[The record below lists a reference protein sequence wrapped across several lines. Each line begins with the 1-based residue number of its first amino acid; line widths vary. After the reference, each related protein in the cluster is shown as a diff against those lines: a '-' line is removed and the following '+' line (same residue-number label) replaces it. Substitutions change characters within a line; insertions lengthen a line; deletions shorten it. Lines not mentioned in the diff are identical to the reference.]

1 MRTLGVEKLALM
13 LTPAKARRAPL
24 REKLQASKL
33 NSPRPSRGPGRTR
46 SVRGSI
52 RTTDTRSTPC
62 PRRLETIP
70 SCGGEEA
77 GAAGT
82 TRTGADDAGPEA
94 GTKQSDPH
102 RRNEKRQPR
111 HNHGYTGPPRSVPSM
126 GEYAPLRLTW
136 SAESSQFLALAGQ
149 REELAPSLRP
159 EPPRPR
165 LGREPPELRL
175 ELCEEMNSF
184 FLYNALHE

>member
-94 GTKQSDPH
+94 GTKNRAIP
-102 RRNEKRQPR
+102 
-111 HNHGYTGPPRSVPSM
+111 TAATRSANLDM
-126 GEYAPLRLTW
+126 T
-136 SAESSQFLALAGQ
+136 
-149 REELAPSLRP
+149 
-159 EPPRPR
+159 
-165 LGREPPELRL
+165 EPPELRL